1 MATRMATPVALGAI
15 KDFDPEVDRIV
26 PYLERVQLYLLANQ
40 VEAETKVPAFL
51 SIIGGRAYG
60 VLRDLLAP
68 ALPQDTSLERLV
80 ATLKK
85 HYEPSKVVI
94 AERFHFHRREQQAE
108 ESIAEFLAA
117 LRRLAT
123 HCQFGDHLED
133 SLRDRLVCGLC
144 SESIQKKLLSE
155 ADLTLQ
161 RALEIAQGMESAER
175 NTKALKQE
183 NWEVP
188 VNNVVLKCHRCGKSN
203 HKPSDCRFLQ
213 ATCHSCGKKGHIS
226 PVCPSASQDRK
237 YSRGRD
243 RRRQKTNWLETD
255 SPADESNLPLL
266 CADKDPTYL
275 SRTGGKWKNTDYG
288 GGYWGSRVNYLP
300 ESPGETPTQRGS
312 KTISCT
318 AANLH
323 RAAHVCGGRDNSG
336 GKVC

>member
-40 VEAETKVPAFL
+40 VEDETKVPAFL

-133 SLRDRLVCGLC
+133 SLRDRLVCGLR

-175 NTKALKQE
+175 NAKALQQE

-188 VNNVVLKCHRCGKSN
+188 VNKVVALDGI
-203 HKPSDCRFLQ
+203 L
-213 ATCHSCGKKGHIS
+213 
-226 PVCPSASQDRK
+226 
-237 YSRGRD
+237 
-243 RRRQKTNWLETD
+243 
-255 SPADESNLPLL
+255 
-266 CADKDPTYL
+266 
-275 SRTGGKWKNTDYG
+275 
-288 GGYWGSRVNYLP
+288 
-300 ESPGETPTQRGS
+300 
-312 KTISCT
+312 
-318 AANLH
+318 
-323 RAAHVCGGRDNSG
+323 
-336 GKVC
+336 